1 MAFSAIK
8 PVDHSIDQ
16 GLSAPSHITT
26 SEPVNSGARE
36 ITFHEVNTEKRSKE
50 VKEAADEKI
59 ARITE
64 LMESYVRSIQK
75 DIKIQVNSN
84 TGDISVKVIS
94 EETGKVIREIPSQ
107 EMLELAARMEEISGV
122 LFDQKV

>member
-8 PVDHSIDQ
+8 SIDHSIDP
-16 GLSAPSHITT
+16 GSSAQSHMSIP
-26 SEPVNSGARE
+26 EPVKPKASE
-36 ITFHEVNTEKRSKE
+36 INIYAVDTGKRSEEIK
-50 VKEAADEKI
+50 KTTDEKI
-59 ARITE
+59 ARVTE
-64 LMESYVRSIQK
+64 LMDNYVRSMQR
-75 DIKIQVNSN
+75 DIKIQVNNS

-107 EMLELAARMEEISGV
+107 EMLELAARMEEISGI

>member
-16 GLSAPSHITT
+16 GLSAPSHMTT
-26 SEPVNSGARE
+26 SEPVNSSASE
-36 ITFHEVNTEKRSKE
+36 INFYRANTEKRSKE
-50 VKEAADEKI
+50 IKKATDEKI
-59 ARITE
+59 AHITE
-64 LMESYVRSIQK
+64 LVDSYVRSIQK
-75 DIKIQVNSN
+75 DIKIQVNSD

-107 EMLELAARMEEISGV
+107 EMLALAARMEEISGV

>member
-1 MAFSAIK
+1 MALSAIK
-8 PVDHSIDQ
+8 PVDLSIDQ
-16 GLSAPSHITT
+16 GLSAPPHIST
-26 SEPVNSGARE
+26 SEQIGSSAGENNFYAVD
-36 ITFHEVNTEKRSKE
+36 TEKQSKE
-50 VKEAADEKI
+50 IKRATDEKI

-64 LMESYVRSIQK
+64 LMDSYVRSIQK
-75 DIKIQVNSN
+75 DIKIKVNSD

-107 EMLELAARMEEISGV
+107 EMLALAARMEEISGV